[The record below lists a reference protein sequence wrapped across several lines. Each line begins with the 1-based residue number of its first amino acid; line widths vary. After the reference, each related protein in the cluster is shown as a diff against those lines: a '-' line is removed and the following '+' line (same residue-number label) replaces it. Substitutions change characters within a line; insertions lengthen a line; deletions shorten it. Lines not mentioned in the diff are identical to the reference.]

1 MARHR
6 DELPPEEA
14 ELLGLEFQTE
24 EQEQAE
30 QNEFAEQNE
39 LRRVFLQRQMENTMF
54 REWLW
59 DQLTALGTFENSFGY
74 SPAGFT
80 DPMAT
85 QFKLGMKAAGWA
97 LWETFDNAAPELASL
112 MRREGLKSAS

>member
-1 MARHR
+1 MNRRR

-14 ELLGLEFQTE
+14 ELLGLQFQTE
-24 EQEQAE
+24 EQEADEQAK
-30 QNEFAEQNE
+30 FAEQVE
-39 LRRVFLQRQMENTMF
+39 LRRMFLQRQLENPLF
-54 REWLW
+54 RKWLW
-59 DQLTALGTFENSFGY
+59 EQLDTLGTFENAFGY

-112 MRREGLKSAS
+112 MRREGLKGQG